1 MKKTRHLWS
10 SIMVMFVLLAPF
22 LSQAQ
27 TNVPSPKSHFGF
39 NIGDDYHLANFTQ
52 TEAYFK
58 KLDAASDRVK
68 LVDIGETEEGRRQY
82 MLVVSSSD
90 NIQNMEQYR
99 AISQKMARAEI
110 DEEEARKLA
119 QQGKAV
125 VWIDGGLHSTETV
138 AMHQLIELAYQ
149 LASRNDPETMEILD
163 NTIVLLVHANPDG
176 QELVSNWYMRESVP
190 ENRSLSRTP
199 TMYHKYIGHDN
210 NRDFFMLNM
219 KESQNIAKQLF
230 VEWIPQIMYNHH
242 QTAPAGAV
250 VAGAPYRDPHNYVFD
265 PILMTTIDAL
275 GAAMHTRLNREGK
288 PGYTQRGGSVFSTWY
303 NGGLRTTTY
312 FHNIAGLLTE
322 TIGGPNPYEI
332 PLVPSRLLPTGDTPN
347 PVLPQKWHFRQSID
361 YSISMNYAVLK
372 YAARQRDEV
381 LFNIYRMGLNSIE
394 KGSQDHWSFSP
405 SKIDVINQ
413 SYAEELAS
421 SRQGG
426 NQSAAG
432 RRF

>member
-125 VWIDGGLHSTETV
+125 VWIDGGL
-138 AMHQLIELAYQ
+138 
-149 LASRNDPETMEILD
+149 
-163 NTIVLLVHANPDG
+163 
-176 QELVSNWYMRESVP
+176 
-190 ENRSLSRTP
+190 
-199 TMYHKYIGHDN
+199 
-210 NRDFFMLNM
+210 
-219 KESQNIAKQLF
+219 
-230 VEWIPQIMYNHH
+230 
-242 QTAPAGAV
+242 
-250 VAGAPYRDPHNYVFD
+250 
-265 PILMTTIDAL
+265 
-275 GAAMHTRLNREGK
+275 
-288 PGYTQRGGSVFSTWY
+288 
-303 NGGLRTTTY
+303 
-312 FHNIAGLLTE
+312 
-322 TIGGPNPYEI
+322 
-332 PLVPSRLLPTGDTPN
+332 
-347 PVLPQKWHFRQSID
+347 
-361 YSISMNYAVLK
+361 
-372 YAARQRDEV
+372 
-381 LFNIYRMGLNSIE
+381 
-394 KGSQDHWSFSP
+394 
-405 SKIDVINQ
+405 
-413 SYAEELAS
+413 
-421 SRQGG
+421 
-426 NQSAAG
+426 
-432 RRF
+432 